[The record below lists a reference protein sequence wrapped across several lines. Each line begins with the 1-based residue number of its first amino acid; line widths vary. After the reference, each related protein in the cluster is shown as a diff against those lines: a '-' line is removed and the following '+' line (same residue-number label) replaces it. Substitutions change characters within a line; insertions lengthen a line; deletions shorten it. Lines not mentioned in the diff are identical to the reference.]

1 MWLRS
6 HCRSAVER
14 GEAVRAAQER
24 LKAIGFDPGPVDGV
38 FGKLTK
44 TAVLSYQRRY
54 RDFLIQDGIIGAN
67 TWRMLF
73 S

>member
-1 MWLRS
+1 MVYAGNELPLVTQALIEEAKS
-6 HCRSAVER
+6 GNVHAAKVILER
-14 GEAVRAAQER
+14 
-24 LKAIGFDPGPVDGV
+24 

-44 TAVLSYQRRY
+44 NAVLNYQRRY